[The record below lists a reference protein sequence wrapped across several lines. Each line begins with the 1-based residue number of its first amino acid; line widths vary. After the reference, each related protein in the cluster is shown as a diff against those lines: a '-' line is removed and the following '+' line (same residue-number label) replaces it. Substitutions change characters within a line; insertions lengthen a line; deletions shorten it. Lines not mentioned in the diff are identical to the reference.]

1 MFVYSYDK
9 FRFLG
14 NSLKDI
20 AKYGFLINVGY
31 NDNNLTCQKKKKKI
45 HFMLKTISVKEKFFE
60 INSYILLTC

>member
-31 NDNNLTCQKKKKKI
+31 NDNNLTCQKKKKNPF
-45 HFMLKTISVKEKFFE
+45 HVKNYFSKRE
-60 INSYILLTC
+60 IF

>member
-1 MFVYSYDK
+1 MKWEKICQSRPKLAMFVYSYDK

-31 NDNNLTCQKKKKKI
+31 NDNNLTCQKKKKKS
-45 HFMLKTISVKEKFFE
+45 IS
-60 INSYILLTC
+60 C